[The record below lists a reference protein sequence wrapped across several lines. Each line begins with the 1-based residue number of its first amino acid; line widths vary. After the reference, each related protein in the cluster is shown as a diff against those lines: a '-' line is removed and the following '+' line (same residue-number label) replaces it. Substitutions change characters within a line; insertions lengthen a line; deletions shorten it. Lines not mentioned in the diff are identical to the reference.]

1 VDLLLYRTIK
11 NVDEFDGKCFIVAL
25 INLIGIKF
33 KIFNIDQNIMKK
45 DTNSLKMR
53 LKELDEKIKAV
64 EKQLP
69 AHSVKPPI
77 MTQLFE
83 LEDERDAVFKELA
96 RLKRAS
102 AE

>member
-1 VDLLLYRTIK
+1 MK
-11 NVDEFDGKCFIVAL
+11 NDV
-25 INLIGIKF
+25 
-33 KIFNIDQNIMKK
+33 
-45 DTNSLKMR
+45 NSLKMR

-77 MTQLFE
+77 MTQLFK
-83 LEDERDAVFKELA
+83 LEDERDAVYKELE
-96 RLKRAS
+96 RLKQAT

>member
-1 VDLLLYRTIK
+1 
-11 NVDEFDGKCFIVAL
+11 
-25 INLIGIKF
+25 
-33 KIFNIDQNIMKK
+33 MKK
-45 DTNSLKMR
+45 DINSLKMR
-53 LKELDEKIKAV
+53 LQELDEKIRAV

-83 LEDERDAVFKELA
+83 LEDERDAVFKELEQ
-96 RLKRAS
+96 LKGPG

>member
-1 VDLLLYRTIK
+1 MI
-11 NVDEFDGKCFIVAL
+11 
-25 INLIGIKF
+25 LIGTNF
-33 KIFNIDQNIMKK
+33 KTFNSTKCIMNE
-45 DTNSLKMR
+45 DINSLKMQ
-53 LKELDEKIKAV
+53 LKELDEKIAAV

-83 LEDERDAVFKELA
+83 LEDERDAVYKELE
-96 RLKRAS
+96 RLKQAS

>member
-1 VDLLLYRTIK
+1 
-11 NVDEFDGKCFIVAL
+11 
-25 INLIGIKF
+25 
-33 KIFNIDQNIMKK
+33 MKK
-45 DTNSLKMR
+45 DIKSLEER
-53 LKELDEKIKAV
+53 LKQLEEEIKAA

-83 LEDERDAVFKELA
+83 LEDERDAVFKELE
-96 RLKRAS
+96 RLKRPS